1 MTNNSQKA
9 EKFANKIEN
18 SDYKKF
24 QYEEFTHIV
33 YQDLLYYYKWKKNTD
48 KELYYYTKILKL
60 INDPNT
66 RKSTRNLA
74 KAMNG
79 LSNSEYFYSKY
90 PFRVDFLGYWEF
102 NIDNGLDH
110 FE

>member
-1 MTNNSQKA
+1 M
-9 EKFANKIEN
+9 E
-18 SDYKKF
+18 
-24 QYEEFTHIV
+24 
-33 YQDLLYYYKWKKNTD
+33 
-48 KELYYYTKILKL
+48 ILKL
-60 INDPNT
+60 INDPNM